1 MSATLPTVAYPTSL
15 SVEEVAVALNV
26 VPLTVRRLIAAKK
39 LKASRV
45 GRRVI
50 VRPSELDRFLE
61 ANPA

>member
-1 MSATLPTVAYPTSL
+1 MPVSTIPKNCL
-15 SVEEVAVALNV
+15 SVEAAAEYLGV

-45 GRRVI
+45 GRRVVI
-50 VRPSELDRFLE
+50 TPASIAQFLE